1 MSSERFETLL
11 ELMERLRGPGGCPWD
26 REQTLESLRPYLIE
40 ETYEVLEA
48 IERRDWAHLPDE
60 LGDLQLQ
67 IVFQAQIASEEG
79 HFTIQDVLE
88 RITDKLVRR
97 HPHVFG
103 SESLGTAGEVVH
115 RWEEIKQQEKR
126 RSAADRNAAGGNVA
140 GGDAAGAA
148 EALLDAVPSAQPA
161 LVEAEQLSKRAAK
174 EGFDWERPEDMIE
187 KIQEESRE
195 LVQARESLQADQI
208 EDEVGDLFFMLVNLA
223 RRLKV
228 SPELA
233 LKRANRKFRHRFGHV
248 EEGLRERGKTPASSD
263 LVEMEKLWQQAK
275 KSS

>member
-1 MSSERFETLL
+1 MSSEKFETLL
-11 ELMERLRGPGGCPWD
+11 RLMERLRGPGGCPWD
-26 REQTLESLRPYLIE
+26 REQTLETLRPYLIE

-48 IERRDWAHLPDE
+48 IDRRDWAHLSDE

-67 IVFQAQIASEEG
+67 IVFQSQIAAEEG
-79 HFTIQDVLE
+79 HFTIADVLD

-103 SESLGTAGEVVH
+103 SESLDTAGEVVH

-126 RSAADRNAAGGNVA
+126 RTAPDGSAAGQ
-140 GGDAAGAA
+140 A
-148 EALLDAVPSAQPA
+148 EALLAAVPHAQPA
-161 LVEAEQLSKRAAK
+161 LLEAEQLSKRAAK
-174 EGFDWERPEDMIE
+174 VGFDWERPEDMID

-195 LVQARESLQADQI
+195 LLQARESLDAGQI
-208 EDEVGDLFFMLVNLA
+208 EDEVGDLLFMVVNLA
-223 RRLKV
+223 RRLKI

-248 EEGLRERGKTPASSD
+248 EERLREQGRTPASSD
-263 LVEMEKLWQQAK
+263 LAEMEELWQQAK
-275 KSS
+275 KNS

>member
-11 ELMERLRGPGGCPWD
+11 GLMERLRGPGGCPWD

-48 IERRDWAHLPDE
+48 IERRDWAHLPEE

-88 RITDKLVRR
+88 RISDKLVRR

-115 RWEEIKQQEKR
+115 RWEEIKQQER
-126 RSAADRNAAGGNVA
+126 RRGAAGGNAAGGS
-140 GGDAAGAA
+140 AAGAA
-148 EALLDAVPSAQPA
+148 EALLDAVPAAQPA

-233 LKRANRKFRHRFGHV
+233 LKRANRKFRRRFGHV
-248 EEGLRERGKTPASSD
+248 EEGLRGRGKTPATSD
-263 LVEMEKLWQQAK
+263 LVEMEELWQQAK

>member
-1 MSSERFETLL
+1 MSSEKFETLL
-11 ELMERLRGPGGCPWD
+11 RLMERLRGPGGCPWD
-26 REQTLESLRPYLIE
+26 REQTFTSLRRYLIE

-48 IERRDWAHLPDE
+48 IERGDWGHLPDE

-79 HFTIQDVLE
+79 HFGIEDVLD
-88 RITDKLVRR
+88 RINDKLVRR

-115 RWEEIKQQEKR
+115 RWEEIKQQEKLA
-126 RSAADRNAAGGNVA
+126 AADGDSAGRE
-140 GGDAAGAA
+140 
-148 EALLDAVPSAQPA
+148 EALLDAVPQAQPA

-174 EGFDWERPEDMIE
+174 AGFDWERPEDMLE
-187 KIQEESRE
+187 KVQEESRE
-195 LVQARESLQADQI
+195 LLQAHAARDADQM
-208 EDEVGDLFFMLVNLA
+208 EDELGDMLFMLVNLA

-233 LKRANRKFRHRFGHV
+233 LKRANRKFRYRFGRV

-263 LVEMEKLWQQAK
+263 LAEMEELWQQAK
-275 KSS
+275 KDA